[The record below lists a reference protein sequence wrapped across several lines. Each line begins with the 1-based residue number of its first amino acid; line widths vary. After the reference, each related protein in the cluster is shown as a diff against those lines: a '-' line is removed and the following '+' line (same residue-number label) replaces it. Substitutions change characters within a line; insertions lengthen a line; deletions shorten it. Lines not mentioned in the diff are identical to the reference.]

1 MNLLF
6 CIDRGFIPLLGTCVR
21 SILKNGGYERYEA
34 YVLHSD
40 LTQADQAAIR
50 RFGGERMHFTFL
62 TVQEELFEGFPSSER
77 YPRQIYYRLIAPLL
91 LPRDMERILYLDVDT
106 VVVNPLTEL
115 ETLPFGDAWFM
126 ACTHVRYALSKLNQV
141 RLGMDL
147 GKDTPYL
154 NSGVILYNLPAFR
167 EGLDIARIRDYA
179 EEKKNALVL
188 PDQDILTA
196 VCGEHVRCAIT
207 SATGFWRSTTPTCA
221 VPSSTPTGCGET
233 ASSSTT
239 AARTSRGT
247 KTTAACS
254 TYSTAKLP
262 PKKNERSPQTGKM
275 VCGLS

>member
-21 SILKNGGYERYEA
+21 SILKNGGCEHYEA

-50 RFGGERMHFTFL
+50 RFGGTGMHFTFL
-62 TVQEELFEGFPSSER
+62 TVQEELFEGFPASER

-106 VVVNPLTEL
+106 VVINPLTEL
-115 ETLPFGDAWFM
+115 ETLPFGSAWFM
-126 ACTHVRYALSKLNQV
+126 ACTHVRYALSKLNQA

-154 NSGVILYNLPAFR
+154 NSGVILYNLPLFR
-167 EGLDIARIRDYA
+167 EGLDISRIRAYA
-179 EEKKNALVL
+179 SEKKNALLL

-196 VCGEHVRCAIT
+196 VCGEHVRLLDPLRYNLSDRILAFHNADLRGPQLDADWVRRNGVIVHYC
-207 SATGFWRSTTPTCA
+207 GRNKPWREGYRG
-221 VPSSTPTGCGET
+221 VLDVFYREI
-233 ASSSTT
+233 AS
-239 AARTSRGT
+239 
-247 KTTAACS
+247 
-254 TYSTAKLP
+254 
-262 PKKNERSPQTGKM
+262 EEE
-275 VCGLS
+275 

>member
-1 MNLLF
+1 MSVMNLLF

-154 NSGVILYNLPAFR
+154 TPGLPGNRLLPLRSAF
-167 EGLDIARIRDYA
+167 
-179 EEKKNALVL
+179 
-188 PDQDILTA
+188 
-196 VCGEHVRCAIT
+196 
-207 SATGFWRSTTPTCA
+207 
-221 VPSSTPTGCGET
+221 
-233 ASSSTT
+233 
-239 AARTSRGT
+239 
-247 KTTAACS
+247 
-254 TYSTAKLP
+254 
-262 PKKNERSPQTGKM
+262 
-275 VCGLS
+275 

>member
-91 LPRDMERILYLDVDT
+91 LPRDMECILYLDVDT

-179 EEKKNALVL
+179 
-188 PDQDILTA
+188 
-196 VCGEHVRCAIT
+196 
-207 SATGFWRSTTPTCA
+207 
-221 VPSSTPTGCGET
+221 
-233 ASSSTT
+233 
-239 AARTSRGT
+239 ARTSRGT